1 MKTDRH
7 TLRRAA
13 QRLAAR
19 GETGSLFG
27 SMRESMRDVV
37 QHSSVPQRRRSA
49 PELIAARVLCHQLKR
64 KRVSAEKKR
73 LVHLICLNLLSI
85 LRRRSQL
92 T

>member
-1 MKTDRH
+1 MKAGKQ

-13 QRLAAR
+13 PRPPTA
-19 GETGSLFG
+19 GETGSLF
-27 SMRESMRDVV
+27 DAV
-37 QHSSVPQRRRSA
+37 RRASLPSRSKSA
-49 PELIAARVLCHQLKR
+49 PELIAARMLCHQLKR

-85 LRRRSQL
+85 LRRRSQE

>member
-1 MKTDRH
+1 MKTDRQ
-7 TLRRAA
+7 TLRRSA
-13 QRLAAR
+13 QRLPAR
-19 GETGSLFG
+19 GETGSLFE
-27 SMRESMRDVV
+27 SMRESVREA
-37 QHSSVPQRRRSA
+37 QHASAPQRRRSV

-85 LRRRSQL
+85 LRHRSQL